1 MSEAHRRPGDQIL
14 DRYCPDL
21 SPEERE
27 LAHERLRSL
36 ARVLI
41 RIHRRLD
48 ARDIPSG
55 DSTHFEP
62 EDTIP
67 SLPTP

>member
-1 MSEAHRRPGDQIL
+1 MSEARRRPGDQIL
-14 DRYCPDL
+14 DRYCSDL

-27 LAHERLRSL
+27 LGHERLRAL

-48 ARDIPSG
+48 TEDIPKG
-55 DSTHFEP
+55 DSTHLEP
-62 EDTIP
+62 GDTIP